1 MYFSDARLRHVGGM
15 RERKERG
22 KRERGG
28 GEGGREKRKKREEGD
43 LHMFMNN

>member
-1 MYFSDARLRHVGGM
+1 MYFSDVRPRHVGGM
-15 RERKERG
+15 GKRKERG

-28 GEGGREKRKKREEGD
+28 EEGDREKRKKREEGD

>member
-1 MYFSDARLRHVGGM
+1 MGGM
-15 RERKERG
+15 GERKERG

-28 GEGGREKRKKREEGD
+28 KEGDREKRKKREEGD